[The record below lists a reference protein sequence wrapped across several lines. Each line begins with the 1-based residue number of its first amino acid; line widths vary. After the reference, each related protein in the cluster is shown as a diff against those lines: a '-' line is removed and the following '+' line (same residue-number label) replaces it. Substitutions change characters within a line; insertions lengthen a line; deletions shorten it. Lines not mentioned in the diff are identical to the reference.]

1 MISEIRITKAEILE
15 ATKGMLQKQFYVVST
30 TPSGGLE
37 PVMAALEEHLD
48 FLVQLGKD
56 GVLFGAGPH
65 WADDELSWNGEG
77 MVILRADSL
86 AHAREIAAQDPMH
99 SSGARTFTV
108 RPWLLNEGGIGVRFD
123 FSTGTYTVE

>member
-1 MISEIRITKAEILE
+1 MSKIKIAKADILE

-30 TPSGGLE
+30 KPSGGLE

-56 GVLFGAGPH
+56 GVLFCAGPH
-65 WADDELSWNGEG
+65 WADDEHSWNGEG

-86 AHAREIAAQDPMH
+86 ADAREIAAQDPMH

>member
-1 MISEIRITKAEILE
+1 MSELKITKADILE
-15 ATKGMLQKQFYVVST
+15 ATKGMLQKQLYVVST
-30 TPSGGLE
+30 RPSGRLE
-37 PVMAALEEHLD
+37 PVMAVLEEHLD

-65 WADDELSWNGEG
+65 WADDEHSWNGEG
-77 MVILRADSL
+77 MVILRADNL
-86 AHAREIAAQDPMH
+86 ADARQIAAQDPMH

-123 FSTGTYTVE
+123 FSTGTYTVD